1 MLEATVFEVDTAL
14 DFRVARRLALV
25 ASQQWSLQQGSIVRS
40 GVDDVAHKSF
50 MLSLAAVPA
59 SR

>member
-1 MLEATVFEVDTAL
+1 MFEVDTAL